1 MNIIKPTANL
11 ISLTTANNVYNSAV
25 VYLSALTASTITL
38 ANSTG
43 GQIATFVIPANQFI
57 FVQKQPTDTLAA
69 NVAVSVTPAGY
80 RG

>member
-1 MNIIKPTANL
+1 MNIIKPSANL
-11 ISLTTANNVYNSAV
+11 ISLTTANTVYNSAV
-25 VYLSALTASTITL
+25 VYLSALTAATITL
-38 ANSTG
+38 ANSG